1 MEKAV
6 DRISDLPTHLM
17 DQILVR
23 LPIKEAVRTSILSTK
38 WRYKWASIPELVFHN
53 DLECHP
59 IDGRRL
65 VDIVDHVLRS
75 HVGPTVKF
83 EACHEDVYDSRT
95 INRWILRLSRMHI
108 GEFVFYN
115 IHWKGHRLS
124 TRLFALRDLVHL
136 QLSWCI
142 IKLPVRFTGLR
153 KLDSLEL
160 TSVSLTQDD
169 IELLISSSPRLT
181 KLRLHHLIDD
191 VECLNISAPNLKVID
206 IWSSYQDIN
215 FQTPNCLFSVAVGL
229 YRDSRHF
236 KPRLNVSSRSLQGF
250 LLDLPLTQTLKFKNC
265 ALKCFSEGHIP
276 EKLPQPCTQLKYLS
290 FAIDFGSPKEILTAF
305 CLLRSCPNLEEVEFK
320 EEYGSRKPFEQVKF
334 LPFSNTGGLEA
345 EIGLMKF
352 LLVNSPGLKRIKVQ
366 VSYYERVREVYLEK
380 LVELPRASPQVR
392 IIYEHDSLKFDQEF
406 DDEILPEVA

>member
-142 IKLPVRFTGLR
+142 IKLPVRFT
-153 KLDSLEL
+153 
-160 TSVSLTQDD
+160 
-169 IELLISSSPRLT
+169 
-181 KLRLHHLIDD
+181 
-191 VECLNISAPNLKVID
+191 
-206 IWSSYQDIN
+206 
-215 FQTPNCLFSVAVGL
+215 
-229 YRDSRHF
+229 
-236 KPRLNVSSRSLQGF
+236 
-250 LLDLPLTQTLKFKNC
+250 
-265 ALKCFSEGHIP
+265 
-276 EKLPQPCTQLKYLS
+276 
-290 FAIDFGSPKEILTAF
+290 DFGSPKEILTAF

>member
-95 INRWILRLSRMHI
+95 INR
-108 GEFVFYN
+108 
-115 IHWKGHRLS
+115 
-124 TRLFALRDLVHL
+124 
-136 QLSWCI
+136 
-142 IKLPVRFTGLR
+142 LR

-215 FQTPNCLFSVAVGL
+215 FQTPNCLFSVA
-229 YRDSRHF
+229 
-236 KPRLNVSSRSLQGF
+236 
-250 LLDLPLTQTLKFKNC
+250 
-265 ALKCFSEGHIP
+265 CFSEGHIP